1 MLRAEHHPGGDDPQ
15 PVGGQVGHEHA
26 AGAQEHVFPEGA
38 TAFARAAGGGVGET
52 AAAAAAI
59 DAVAIDAVVAGYGSG
74 AYPHAETGEF
84 VRSTTSVF
92 PAPAVVAAVG
102 VDPVAAAGVAAAG
115 FAGVDVWGGGGRW
128 AWVVFIAVW
137 WLRAGGGAG
146 GAGEHAWGAH
156 ACAHMAVLRRPL
168 GSSIELSGPG
178 AGMFTQE
185 GACAVGR

>member
-1 MLRAEHHPGGDDPQ
+1 MLRAEHHPGDDDPQ

-38 TAFARAAGGGVGET
+38 AAFARAAGGGVGET
-52 AAAAAAI
+52 AAAAAAAI

-115 FAGVDVWGGGGRW
+115 FAGVVCGGGGRW
-128 AWVVFIAVW
+128 AWVLVIAVW

-146 GAGEHAWGAH
+146 GAGEHAWEAH
-156 ACAHMAVLRRPL
+156 ACAHMAVLRRAL

-178 AGMFTQE
+178 LTQE
-185 GACAVGR
+185 GACAVDR